1 MNALLFVCIFLFH
14 VPFRS
19 LLVHNKEKHVG
30 FSNQFS
36 CNKVRANQPVPARS
50 YRVQDSAETAASG
63 EMWERKDR
71 KRQFEF
77 ETWKAAAAPWGASD
91 QIRPTGVPYTR
102 GEQLT
107 WLRGQFDKSRSRG
120 GPHLKEQVSIQV
132 RLSTDICITVMEEIS
147 DLIIFPE
154 RFRGPLKT
162 LWRPHLTRGPLIA
175 HPCPTPFWRIH
186 VRSRATYE
194 AYVEGSVLVDQCA
207 SLIYQH
213 ASSHMSFVRFSKKP
227 AAWINAILEQP
238 WSSCVLFVDCPTLA

>member
-1 MNALLFVCIFLFH
+1 MFLFVRCCFTIKKNTLAFPTSFRAIRFVQTNRCPREVIEFKILRKQPLQGRCEREKTENANLSLKLERRQRRRE
-14 VPFRS
+14 VPVTRS
-19 LLVHNKEKHVG
+19 GRRG
-30 FSNQFS
+30 FPTPGVSN
-36 CNKVRANQPVPARS
+36 
-50 YRVQDSAETAASG
+50 
-63 EMWERKDR
+63 
-71 KRQFEF
+71 
-77 ETWKAAAAPWGASD
+77 
-91 QIRPTGVPYTR
+91 
-102 GEQLT
+102 LT